1 MELEIQKLDRKTRDQ
16 AKMYYLADYSL
27 DDIAELVNIP
37 IDTVRFYVFGENGA
51 GTNKMCWFQIKKK
64 LGPTAVSTFIKDK
77 IAVLDKTS
85 GLALSLVNENLK
97 RIQHQFETD
106 SSFVLTI
113 DDTKKLAGIM
123 VDMDKMVRLE
133 SGKPTDII
141 DSVASMS
148 IADARRILL
157 EDPFAP
163 ENEEVIDV
171 DFKEI
176 EKEEV
181 AEQVNMERPWKK

>member
-51 GTNKMCWFQIKKK
+51 GTNEMCWFQIKKK

-171 DFKEI
+171 DFKEV
-176 EKEEV
+176 EKEEA